1 MDILITGA
9 NGQLGHDLVDVL
21 NGEALH
27 PFDHAALDI
36 ADATVVE
43 QTVSRIKPNWI
54 VNAAAFNDVDGA
66 EQNEAAAF
74 AVNADGPEHLAAAAA
89 RVGARLIHVST
100 DYVFDGRKGRPY
112 DENDV
117 PNPLSVYARS
127 KREGERRVLAS
138 AAPACVLRTAWLYG
152 RHGKNFVKAIQAAA
166 ARGAPLK
173 VVADQV
179 GSPTSTA
186 DLAAA
191 IAALMRTPASGL
203 YHVVN
208 AGACSRFEFAQ
219 AIVGDRVEVL
229 PITTAEA
236 ARPAPRPQNSALTS
250 VRWASTGLTP
260 LRGWRD
266 ALEAYQK
273 SVSST
278 DRVR

>member
-1 MDILITGA
+1 MRILITGA
-9 NGQLGHDLVDVL
+9 NGQLGHDLVQAL
-21 NGEALH
+21 AGEALH
-27 PFDHAALDI
+27 TYDHQALDI
-36 ADATVVE
+36 VDAAVVE
-43 QTVSRIKPNWI
+43 ETVSRIRPDWI
-54 VNAAAFNDVDGA
+54 INAAAFNDVDGA
-66 EQNEAAAF
+66 EKNESTAF
-74 AVNADGPEHLAAAAA
+74 AVNADGPEHLATAAA
-89 RVGARLIHVST
+89 RAGARLIHVST

-112 DENDV
+112 DENDA

-138 AAPACVLRTAWLYG
+138 GAPACVLRTAWLYG
-152 RHGKNFVKAIQAAA
+152 RHGKNFVKAIQGAA
-166 ARGAPLK
+166 ARGGPLK

-191 IAALMRTPASGL
+191 IAALMRTPAAGL

-208 AGACSRFEFAQ
+208 AGACSRLEFAR
-219 AIVGDRVEVL
+219 AIVGDQVEVL

-250 VRWASTGLTP
+250 VRWASTGLAP

-266 ALEAYQK
+266 ALEAYL
-273 SVSST
+273 SA
-278 DRVR
+278 

>member
-1 MDILITGA
+1 LRVLVTGA
-9 NGQLGHDLVDVL
+9 KGQLGHDLLDVL
-21 NGEALH
+21 AAEELH
-27 PFDHAALDI
+27 PYDHQGLDI
-36 ADATVVE
+36 ADSAAVDETVG
-43 QTVSRIKPNWI
+43 RIKPQWI

-89 RVGARLIHVST
+89 RAGARLIHVST
-100 DYVFDGRKGRPY
+100 DYVFDGRKGSPY
-112 DENDV
+112 DENDK

-138 AAPACVLRTAWLYG
+138 GAPACVLRTAWLYG

-166 ARGAPLK
+166 GRGGPLK

-191 IAALMRTPASGL
+191 IAGLMRTLATGL

-208 AGACSRFEFAQ
+208 AGACSRFEFAR
-219 AIVGDRVEVL
+219 AIVGDQVEIL
-229 PITTAEA
+229 PISTADA
-236 ARPAPRPQNSALTS
+236 ARPAPRPANSSLTS
-250 VRWASTGLTP
+250 VRWGSTGLAP
-260 LRGWRD
+260 LQGWQAALD
-266 ALEAYQK
+266 AYL
-273 SVSST
+273 
-278 DRVR
+278 RW